1 LQNSH
6 HKRVALFLG
15 GVWLII
21 AGVLL
26 LGHTAALAESYI
38 EVRKNGVVY
47 HFTIREHPQS
57 RRAGMNPAAARR
69 VPSNSPTRGALP
81 EAEARRWPRT
91 PPPIGHLFLKQEYW
105 NYIKEAAQKYQISP
119 YLIQAICAIESRYDK
134 DAKSGRC
141 YGLMQLDKDTAR
153 KYGVDSRNP
162 RENIMGGAA
171 VLATLMQEY
180 HGDIRRVLRVYNATC
195 TAAYEREVIRAYIQ
209 AMQFE
214 MVSLPAKKSKN

>member
-6 HKRVALFLG
+6 HKRVSQFLG

-26 LGHTAALAESYI
+26 LGHTAVLAESYI
-38 EVRKNGVVY
+38 EVWKKGVVY
-47 HFTIREHPQS
+47 HFPIREHPQS
-57 RRAGMNPAAARR
+57 RQAGMNPVAARR
-69 VPSNSPTRGALP
+69 VPSNSSTRATLP
-81 EAEARRWPRT
+81 EAEAQPWPQT

-119 YLIQAICAIESRYDK
+119 YLIQAVCAIESRYDK

-153 KYGVDSRNP
+153 KYGVDSHNP

-171 VLATLMQEY
+171 VLARLMREY
-180 HGDIRRVLRVYNATC
+180 NGDIRRVLRVYNATC
-195 TAAYEREVIRAYIQ
+195 TAAYESEVIRAYKQ
-209 AMQFE
+209 AS
-214 MVSLPAKKSKN
+214 SLKHRP